1 MDQRPIAESDL
12 KLAVRPPA
20 QFMDVVT
27 WAAWLYYVDELTQ
40 AEVAQQLRVS
50 RASVANY
57 LQEARRTGVVTIRID
72 SGTVS
77 RTEIAEA
84 LSRRFSLSAATV
96 LPNLDDRQLEKR
108 LGKAAA
114 KILSDSVVPGDTI
127 GVAWGRTVL
136 EAARQAESSLVPDL
150 TIVQV
155 SGSSNSSADF
165 SPELCT
171 SLLAN
176 QLGARCVNLHAPAV
190 LSSRDL
196 RDRLLAEPSL
206 VRQFA
211 LIRSATK
218 ILFGVGELGPHSTFA
233 DAGMLDEA
241 ILSRLRDE
249 GHATGVII
257 GRLIGP
263 SGEPIASP
271 VDDGIVGISL
281 ENLKHIPF
289 RLCLAGGPQKV
300 EAIVAAL
307 KGGYATHFVT
317 DHDTAVAI
325 LDKT

>member
-1 MDQRPIAESDL
+1 MEQRSIAERDQKAAL
-12 KLAVRPPA
+12 RPPA
-20 QFMDVVT
+20 QFKDVVT

-40 AEVAQQLRVS
+40 AEVAHQLGVS

-57 LQEARRTGVVTIRID
+57 LQEARRLGVVTIRVD

-77 RTEIAEA
+77 RTEIAKA
-84 LSRRFSLSAATV
+84 LSDRFSLIAATV
-96 LPNLDDRQLEKR
+96 LPSLDGRELEKR

-114 KILSDSVVPGDTI
+114 KVLNDSLLPGDTI

-136 EAARQAESSLVPDL
+136 AAARQADPSLVPDL

-206 VRQFA
+206 VKQFA
-211 LIRSATK
+211 LIQSATK
-218 ILFGVGELGPHSTFA
+218 ILFGVGELGPRSTFA
-233 DAGMLDEA
+233 DAEMLEPA
-241 ILSRLRDE
+241 TLARLRED
-249 GHATGVII
+249 GQATGVII

-263 SGEPIASP
+263 SGEAVASP

-281 ENLKHIPF
+281 ETLKRIPF
-289 RLCLAGGPQKV
+289 RLCLAGGPQKTQ
-300 EAIVAAL
+300 AIVAAL
-307 KGGYATHFVT
+307 KGGYATHLVT

-325 LDKT
+325 LDGT